1 MINTNRGRFTSGF
14 WQSLGV
20 FLLSIPM
27 GSNAV
32 EISNGVPESQVG
44 HYRVDVT
51 TGGETRAAFVTAARL
66 ASNDVIVGT
75 DVVFDYFS
83 YVDPGIDGDGFQ
95 LSSFQA
101 NGSDPV
107 RDPGN
112 PNIVTSNGSFTGINQ
127 LGANQPNTILWTAVS
142 SIAPSGQVMNTR
154 FTFTTANGGALGP
167 LRFLQYLDEDV
178 NSSPG
183 DDVFLPVGSAG
194 YRRSG
199 VVYLR

>member
-1 MINTNRGRFTSGF
+1 MINTNRGRFTSAF

-101 NGSDPV
+101 NGSAPV
-107 RDPGN
+107 PDPGN
-112 PNIVTSNGSFTGINQ
+112 PNIVTSNGSFTGFNQ
-127 LGANQPNTILWTAVS
+127 AN
-142 SIAPSGQVMNTR
+142 IAFCGPRS
-154 FTFTTANGGALGP
+154 AL
-167 LRFLQYLDEDV
+167 
-178 NSSPG
+178 S
-183 DDVFLPVGSAG
+183 
-194 YRRSG
+194 RRADRS
-199 VVYLR
+199 